1 MSVNKRD
8 VYEQVGV
15 AATCRGF
22 EEYKRMFVL
31 PDQLEH
37 SRILD
42 IAGGASSFTAD
53 CRSRG
58 IDAIAVDPR
67 YALEPELMLADGK
80 QEIET
85 STEKL
90 RALAHR
96 FDWTFYGNID
106 LHREGRL
113 RSFDKFAA
121 DYASSTAKGHYIA
134 GSLPELPFESGTFD
148 LVLCSHFLF
157 LYAEQFDASFH
168 ERAVLEMMRLC
179 RPGSG
184 QVRIYPLMSLRWE
197 PYAHMDRLLET
208 IRRAGGRPRFERSQL
223 PFMPG
228 SEDLLVVEV

>member
-1 MSVNKRD
+1 MSENKKEI
-8 VYEQVGV
+8 YEQVGV

-31 PDQLEH
+31 PDELGQ

-42 IAGGASSFTAD
+42 IAGGAASFTAD
-53 CRSRG
+53 CHAQG

-67 YALEPELMLADGK
+67 YALGPELMLADGK

-90 RALAHR
+90 RALSHR

-113 RSFDKFAA
+113 RSYDKFAA
-121 DYASSTAKGHYIA
+121 DYALSTANSRYIA
-134 GSLPELPFESGTFD
+134 GSLPELPFETGTFD
-148 LVLCSHFLF
+148 FVLCSHFLF

-179 RPGSG
+179 RAGG
-184 QVRIYPLMSLRWE
+184 QVRIYPLLSLRWE
-197 PYAHMDRLLET
+197 PYPHMDKLLEA
-208 IRRAGGRPRFERSQL
+208 IRQAGGRPRFERSQL

-228 SEDLLVVEV
+228 SEDLLAIEV